1 MECTSVRMLRPS
13 VIRPSFPR
21 GFKCAD
27 FPFESVSILVA
38 CGVVIEGPQGIPS
51 VFLLGSYP
59 EFYATRVAPAK
70 CIAGALVFADSH
82 F

>member
-1 MECTSVRMLRPS
+1 MHICPNAALRRVQPLLSLRPQ
-13 VIRPSFPR
+13 
-21 GFKCAD
+21 CAA
-27 FPFESVSILVA
+27 FPFESASILVA
-38 CGVVIEGPQGIPS
+38 CGVVIEGPQGIPF

-70 CIAGALVFADSH
+70 CIAGALVFAGSR